1 VRDVTDFSSQ
11 KYDQAR
17 HNTAAFDSG
26 EPSLDEWLH
35 RHAATSVARGTAAV
49 FVWTRADTVVA
60 YYTLSAYKIVSDDL
74 PRKLARGGPREIPA
88 VMLGRLALDRSL
100 RGQDLGPVL
109 LGDAL
114 ARVVDATTT
123 VAARYIVVDAINDK
137 VMAFYARF
145 GFKPTPVERRMVLR
159 ISEIAT
165 ADQP

>member
-1 VRDVTDFSSQ
+1 MTDFSSQ
-11 KYDQAR
+11 NYDQAR
-17 HNTAAFDSG
+17 HDTAAFDSG

-49 FVWTRADTVVA
+49 FVWTRPDTDAVAA

-123 VAARYIVVDAINDK
+123 VAARYVVVDAINDR
-137 VMAFYARF
+137 VVEFYARF
-145 GFKPTPVERRMVLR
+145 GFTSTPVDRRMVLR
-159 ISEIAT
+159 ISEIAA